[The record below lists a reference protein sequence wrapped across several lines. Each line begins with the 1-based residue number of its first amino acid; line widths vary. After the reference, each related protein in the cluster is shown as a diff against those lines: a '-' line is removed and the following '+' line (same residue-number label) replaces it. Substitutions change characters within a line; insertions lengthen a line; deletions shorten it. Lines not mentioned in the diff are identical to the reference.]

1 MKRCRN
7 QGSAQPENNKID
19 RAILLMLT
27 LGGFGGGT
35 SLCVAEAMIDP
46 PSDGGT
52 AQLFSSGQRARAIGS
67 VPKESFS

>member
-1 MKRCRN
+1 
-7 QGSAQPENNKID
+7 
-19 RAILLMLT
+19 
-27 LGGFGGGT
+27 
-35 SLCVAEAMIDP
+35 VAEAMIDP